1 MLDKFYEKL
10 ASIHGKKKWRKLIKF
25 FRNNF
30 GEKDPGDLNFNYN
43 SKPSRITI
51 VQKIIDLKNFQSYLE
66 IGTFNDELF
75 SKIKCKKKIGVDPF
89 YGGNVRMT
97 SDEFFSGNKDK
108 FDCIFIDG
116 LHHYNQVL
124 KDINNSLNV
133 LNSNGIILM
142 HDCLPQSLNAQSVP
156 RTEATWNGDVWK
168 ALANKRFLNNLDCYT
183 ICADQGIGVIL
194 KRDNNN
200 PLSTKVNN
208 FKKLTYNYYYR
219 NHKMLMNIIEFED
232 FLKIV

>member
-1 MLDKFYEKL
+1 
-10 ASIHGKKKWRKLIKF
+10 
-25 FRNNF
+25 
-30 GEKDPGDLNFNYN
+30 
-43 SKPSRITI
+43 
-51 VQKIIDLKNFQSYLE
+51 
-66 IGTFNDELF
+66 
-75 SKIKCKKKIGVDPF
+75 
-89 YGGNVRMT
+89 MT

-124 KDINNSLNV
+124 KDIDNSLNV